1 MADQVLNPI
10 HPHCQPVFDR
20 ITDLTATVQTL
31 RLLAETE
38 DEHDA
43 RRAARYV
50 ATALVMAL
58 EDVGVLTAR
67 EVADV

>member
-1 MADQVLNPI
+1 MADQISTAI
-10 HPHCQPVFDR
+10 HPCCQPVFDR
-20 ITDLTATVQTL
+20 VNSLTETVQTL

-58 EDVGVLTAR
+58 EDIGVLNIQEAAN
-67 EVADV
+67 V